1 MKTNFGFIKV
11 ASAIPQ
17 VKVADCEWNISH
29 IEQLMSEADENG
41 ASVVVFPELCVTGY
55 TCADLFQS
63 HLLLDQTL
71 EALNDVLEYTKTEVR
86 LTTILGA
93 PLRIDNQL
101 FNCAIVIRKGK
112 ILAVVPKTYLP
123 NYNEFYEM
131 RWFASATDTMRD
143 KINLLGQKDIPF
155 GRNLVLQ
162 AEEFS
167 FGIEICEDLWTPI
180 PPSSILAL
188 SGAQIIF
195 NLSASNELIGKHNYL
210 VDLIKQQSARTIA
223 GYVYSSAGF
232 GESSTDLVYAGNA
245 IVAENG
251 ALLAKSQRFMTESQI
266 VYADIDIERISGDR
280 QKNSTFKQGISPLNS
295 TIEARYVDCDC
306 PIFTA
311 ELGRKFSPTPF
322 VPSYEK
328 MEENCEEIFNIQIAG
343 LATRLHHTGL
353 KTMVLGISGGLDST
367 LALLV

>member
-210 VDLIKQQSARTIA
+210 VDLIKQQSARTI
-223 GYVYSSAGF
+223 GVC
-232 GESSTDLVYAGNA
+232 
-245 IVAENG
+245 
-251 ALLAKSQRFMTESQI
+251 
-266 VYADIDIERISGDR
+266 R
-280 QKNSTFKQGISPLNS
+280 QC
-295 TIEARYVDCDC
+295 YC
-306 PIFTA
+306 
-311 ELGRKFSPTPF
+311 GRKW
-322 VPSYEK
+322 
-328 MEENCEEIFNIQIAG
+328 C
-343 LATRLHHTGL
+343 ATC
-353 KTMVLGISGGLDST
+353 
-367 LALLV
+367 